1 MNQRCCRLF
10 CKKSALPEKIY
21 NMSYHFSK
29 VKRFILFFTGLTL
42 AGIGVALSTRPG
54 LGTSPITSLPYV
66 TTFKFP
72 WTLGMATIVINLLFI
87 LAQFI
92 ILKRRFGWKHITQLP
107 TLLVF
112 GFFIDFGMWLTQFY
126 IPEPYFLRVAEEIIG
141 CFFLA
146 SGIGF
151 QLVANISLMPGDGFI
166 RVLSEEYHIPF
177 GIVKI
182 CFDSTIV
189 ISAII
194 FSLCCFH
201 NITGVREG
209 TVIAAFL
216 VGFFIKSLQK
226 AMRKTKVMLVKKSN
240 FSKV

>member
-1 MNQRCCRLF
+1 
-10 CKKSALPEKIY
+10 
-21 NMSYHFSK
+21 MSYHFSK
-29 VKRFILFFTGLTL
+29 TKRFILFFIGLTV

-66 TTFKFP
+66 TTFKIP
-72 WTLGMATIVINLLFI
+72 WTLGMATIVINLFFI

-92 ILKRRFGWKHITQLP
+92 ILKRSFGWKHIAQLP
-107 TLLVF
+107 TLLIF
-112 GFFIDFGMWLTQFY
+112 GFFIDFGMWLTGFY
-126 IPEPYFLRVAEEIIG
+126 IPESYFLRITEEVIG
-141 CFFLA
+141 CLFLA
-146 SGIGF
+146 VGIGF

-166 RVLSEEYHIPF
+166 RVVSEEYHISF
-177 GIVKI
+177 GTVKI
-182 CFDSTIV
+182 CFDSAIV

-216 VGFFIKSLQK
+216 VGYFIKLQLK
-226 AMRKTKVMLVKKSN
+226 TMRKVKLLLLR
-240 FSKV
+240 

>member
-1 MNQRCCRLF
+1 
-10 CKKSALPEKIY
+10 
-21 NMSYHFSK
+21 MSYHFSRT
-29 VKRFILFFTGLTL
+29 KRFVLFFLGLTI

-72 WTLGMATIVINLLFI
+72 WTLGMATIVINLFFI

-92 ILKRRFGWKHITQLP
+92 ILKHRFGWSHIAQLP
-107 TLLVF
+107 TLLAF
-112 GFFIDFGMWLTQFY
+112 GFFIDFGMWLTNFY
-126 IPEPYFLRVAEEIIG
+126 IPESYFLRVAEEVIG
-141 CFFLA
+141 CMFLA
-146 SGIGF
+146 VGIGF
-151 QLVANISLMPGDGFI
+151 QLIANISLMPGDGFI
-166 RVLSEEYHIPF
+166 RVVSEEYHIPF
-177 GIVKI
+177 GTVKI

-194 FSLCCFH
+194 FSLCCFQ

-216 VGFFIKSLQK
+216 VGYFIKQQLG
-226 AMRKTKVMLVKKSN
+226 AMRKVKLLLLK
-240 FSKV
+240 

>member
-1 MNQRCCRLF
+1 
-10 CKKSALPEKIY
+10 
-21 NMSYHFSK
+21 MSYHFSK
-29 VKRFILFFTGLTL
+29 TKRFILFIIGLTV

-66 TTFKFP
+66 TTFKIP
-72 WTLGMATIVINLLFI
+72 WTLGIATIVINLFFI

-92 ILKRRFGWKHITQLP
+92 ILKRRFGWKHIAQLP
-107 TLLVF
+107 TLLAF
-112 GFFIDFGMWLTQFY
+112 GFFIDFGMWLTKFY
-126 IPEPYFLRVAEEIIG
+126 IPESYFLRITEEIIG
-141 CFFLA
+141 CLFLA
-146 SGIGF
+146 VGIGF

-166 RVLSEEYHIPF
+166 RVVSEEYHIPF
-177 GIVKI
+177 GTVKI

-209 TVIAAFL
+209 TVVAAFL
-216 VGFFIKSLQK
+216 VGYFIKLQQK
-226 AMRKTKVMLVKKSN
+226 TMRKVKVMLLK
-240 FSKV
+240 

>member
-1 MNQRCCRLF
+1 
-10 CKKSALPEKIY
+10 
-21 NMSYHFSK
+21 MSYHFSK
-29 VKRFILFFTGLTL
+29 IKRFLLFFAGLTI
-42 AGIGVALSTRPG
+42 AGTGVALSTRPG

-92 ILKRRFGWKHITQLP
+92 ILKRRFGLKHITQLP

-112 GFFIDFGMWLTQFY
+112 GFFIDLGMWLTGFY
-126 IPEPYFLRVAEEIIG
+126 IPEPYLLRVAEEIIG
-141 CFFLA
+141 CLFLA
-146 SGIGF
+146 VGISF
-151 QLVANISLMPGDGFI
+151 QLVANVSLMPGDGFI
-166 RVLSEEYHIPF
+166 RVVSEEYHIPF
-177 GIVKI
+177 GTVKI
-182 CFDSTIV
+182 CFDSGIV

-216 VGFFIKSLQK
+216 VGFFIKLLQK
-226 AMRKTKVMLVKKSN
+226 SMRKVKLMLLK
-240 FSKV
+240 

>member
-1 MNQRCCRLF
+1 
-10 CKKSALPEKIY
+10 
-21 NMSYHFSK
+21 MSYHFSRT
-29 VKRFILFFTGLTL
+29 KRFVLFFLGLTI

-72 WTLGMATIVINLLFI
+72 WTLGMATIAINLFFI

-92 ILKRRFGWKHITQLP
+92 ILKRRFGWSHIAQLP
-107 TLLVF
+107 TLLAF
-112 GFFIDFGMWLTQFY
+112 GFFIDFGMWLTNFY
-126 IPEPYFLRVAEEIIG
+126 IPESYFLRVAEEVIG
-141 CFFLA
+141 CLFLA
-146 SGIGF
+146 VGIGF
-151 QLVANISLMPGDGFI
+151 QLIANISLMPGDGFI
-166 RVLSEEYHIPF
+166 RVVSEEYHIPF
-177 GIVKI
+177 GTVKI

-194 FSLCCFH
+194 FSLCCFQ

-216 VGFFIKSLQK
+216 VGYFIKQQLGT
-226 AMRKTKVMLVKKSN
+226 MRKVKLLLLK
-240 FSKV
+240 

>member
-1 MNQRCCRLF
+1 
-10 CKKSALPEKIY
+10 
-21 NMSYHFSK
+21 MSYHFSRT
-29 VKRFILFFTGLTL
+29 KRFVLFFLGLTI

-72 WTLGMATIVINLLFI
+72 WTLGMATIVINLFFI

-92 ILKRRFGWKHITQLP
+92 ILKRRFGWSHIAQLP
-107 TLLVF
+107 TLLAF
-112 GFFIDFGMWLTQFY
+112 GFFIDFGMWLTNFY
-126 IPEPYFLRVAEEIIG
+126 IPESYFLRVAEEVIG
-141 CFFLA
+141 CLFLA
-146 SGIGF
+146 VGIGF
-151 QLVANISLMPGDGFI
+151 QLIANISLMPGDGFI
-166 RVLSEEYHIPF
+166 RVVSEEYHIPF
-177 GIVKI
+177 GTVKI

-194 FSLCCFH
+194 FSLCCFQ

-216 VGFFIKSLQK
+216 VGYFIKQQLG
-226 AMRKTKVMLVKKSN
+226 AMRKVKLFLLK
-240 FSKV
+240 

>member
-1 MNQRCCRLF
+1 
-10 CKKSALPEKIY
+10 
-21 NMSYHFSK
+21 MSYHFSRT
-29 VKRFILFFTGLTL
+29 KRFVLFFLGLTI

-72 WTLGMATIVINLLFI
+72 WTLGMATIVINLFFI

-92 ILKRRFGWKHITQLP
+92 ILKHRFGWSHIAQLP
-107 TLLVF
+107 TLLAF
-112 GFFIDFGMWLTQFY
+112 GFFIDFGMWLTNFY
-126 IPEPYFLRVAEEIIG
+126 IPESYFLRVAEEVIG
-141 CFFLA
+141 CLFLA
-146 SGIGF
+146 VGIGF
-151 QLVANISLMPGDGFI
+151 QLIANISLMPGDGFI
-166 RVLSEEYHIPF
+166 RVVSEEYHIPF
-177 GIVKI
+177 GTVKI

-194 FSLCCFH
+194 FSRCCFQ

-216 VGFFIKSLQK
+216 VGYFIKLQLGT
-226 AMRKTKVMLVKKSN
+226 MRKVKLLLLK
-240 FSKV
+240 

>member
-1 MNQRCCRLF
+1 MLF
-10 CKKSALPEKIY
+10 SDVDVRIRIY
-21 NMSYHFSK
+21 KMSYHFSRT
-29 VKRFILFFTGLTL
+29 KRFVLFFLGLTI

-72 WTLGMATIVINLLFI
+72 WTLGMATIVINLFFI

-92 ILKRRFGWKHITQLP
+92 ILKRRFGWSHIAQLP
-107 TLLVF
+107 TLLAF
-112 GFFIDFGMWLTQFY
+112 GFFIDFGMWLTNFY
-126 IPEPYFLRVAEEIIG
+126 IPESYFLRVTEEVIG
-141 CFFLA
+141 CLFLA
-146 SGIGF
+146 VGIGF
-151 QLVANISLMPGDGFI
+151 QLIANISLMPGDGFI
-166 RVLSEEYHIPF
+166 RVVSEEYHIPF
-177 GIVKI
+177 GTVKI

-194 FSLCCFH
+194 FSLCCFQ

-216 VGFFIKSLQK
+216 VGYFIKLQLGT
-226 AMRKTKVMLVKKSN
+226 MRKVKLLLLK
-240 FSKV
+240 

>member
-1 MNQRCCRLF
+1 
-10 CKKSALPEKIY
+10 
-21 NMSYHFSK
+21 MSYHFSRT
-29 VKRFILFFTGLTL
+29 KRFVLFFLGLTI

-72 WTLGMATIVINLLFI
+72 WTLGIATIVINLFFI

-92 ILKRRFGWKHITQLP
+92 ILKRRFGWSHIAQLP
-107 TLLVF
+107 TLLAF
-112 GFFIDFGMWLTQFY
+112 GFFIDFGMWLTNFY
-126 IPEPYFLRVAEEIIG
+126 IPESYFLRVAEEVIG
-141 CFFLA
+141 CLFLA
-146 SGIGF
+146 VGIGF
-151 QLVANISLMPGDGFI
+151 QLIANISLMPGDGFI
-166 RVLSEEYHIPF
+166 RVVSEEYHIPF
-177 GIVKI
+177 GTVKI

-194 FSLCCFH
+194 FSLCCFQ

-216 VGFFIKSLQK
+216 VGYFITLQLGT
-226 AMRKTKVMLVKKSN
+226 MRKVKLLLLK
-240 FSKV
+240 

>member
-1 MNQRCCRLF
+1 MLTSS
-10 CKKSALPEKIY
+10 KGY
-21 NMSYHFSK
+21 DMSYHFSNT
-29 VKRFILFFTGLTL
+29 KRFILFFIGLTL

-72 WTLGMATIVINLLFI
+72 WTLGMATVVINLFFI

-107 TLLVF
+107 TLLIF
-112 GFFIDFGMWLTQFY
+112 GFFIDFGMYLTAFY
-126 IPEPYFLRVAEEIIG
+126 IPESYFLRITEEIIG
-141 CFFLA
+141 CLFLA
-146 SGIGF
+146 GGIGF
-151 QLVANISLMPGDGFI
+151 QLIANISLMPGDGFI
-166 RVLSEEYHIPF
+166 RVVSEEYDIPF
-177 GIVKI
+177 GTVKI
-182 CFDSTIV
+182 CFDSAIV

-194 FSLCCFH
+194 FSLCFFH

-216 VGFFIKSLQK
+216 VGFFIKLLQK
-226 AMRKTKVMLVKKSN
+226 PLRKAKMLLLK
-240 FSKV
+240 

>member
-1 MNQRCCRLF
+1 
-10 CKKSALPEKIY
+10 
-21 NMSYHFSK
+21 MSYHFSRT
-29 VKRFILFFTGLTL
+29 KRFVLFFLGLTI

-54 LGTSPITSLPYV
+54 LGTSLITSLPYV

-92 ILKRRFGWKHITQLP
+92 ILKRRFGWSHIAQLP
-107 TLLVF
+107 TLLAF
-112 GFFIDFGMWLTQFY
+112 GFFIDFGMWLTNLY
-126 IPEPYFLRVAEEIIG
+126 IPESYFLRVTEEVIG
-141 CFFLA
+141 CLFLA
-146 SGIGF
+146 VGIGF
-151 QLVANISLMPGDGFI
+151 QLIANISLMPGDGFI
-166 RVLSEEYHIPF
+166 RVVSEEYHIPF
-177 GIVKI
+177 GTVKI

-194 FSLCCFH
+194 FSLCCFQ

-216 VGFFIKSLQK
+216 VGYFIKLQLGV
-226 AMRKTKVMLVKKSN
+226 MRKVKLLLLK
-240 FSKV
+240 

>member
-1 MNQRCCRLF
+1 
-10 CKKSALPEKIY
+10 
-21 NMSYHFSK
+21 MSYHFSRT
-29 VKRFILFFTGLTL
+29 KRFVLFFLGLTI

-72 WTLGMATIVINLLFI
+72 WTLGMATIVINLFFV

-92 ILKRRFGWKHITQLP
+92 ILKRRFGWSHIAQLP
-107 TLLVF
+107 TLLAF
-112 GFFIDFGMWLTQFY
+112 GFFIDFGMWLTNFY
-126 IPEPYFLRVAEEIIG
+126 TPESYFLRVAEEVIG
-141 CFFLA
+141 CLFLA
-146 SGIGF
+146 VGIGF
-151 QLVANISLMPGDGFI
+151 QLIANISLMPGDGFI
-166 RVLSEEYHIPF
+166 RVVSEEYHIPF
-177 GIVKI
+177 GTVKI

-194 FSLCCFH
+194 FSLCCFQ

-216 VGFFIKSLQK
+216 VGYFIKLQLGT
-226 AMRKTKVMLVKKSN
+226 MRKVKLLLLK
-240 FSKV
+240 

>member
-1 MNQRCCRLF
+1 
-10 CKKSALPEKIY
+10 
-21 NMSYHFSK
+21 MSYHFSK
-29 VKRFILFFTGLTL
+29 TKRFILFIIGLTV

-66 TTFKFP
+66 TTFKIP
-72 WTLGMATIVINLLFI
+72 WTLGIATIVINLFFI

-92 ILKRRFGWKHITQLP
+92 ILKRRFDWKHIAQLP
-107 TLLVF
+107 TLLAF
-112 GFFIDFGMWLTQFY
+112 GFFIDFGMWLTKFY
-126 IPEPYFLRVAEEIIG
+126 IPESYFLRITEEVIG
-141 CFFLA
+141 CLFLA
-146 SGIGF
+146 VGIGF

-166 RVLSEEYHIPF
+166 RVVSEEYHIPF
-177 GIVKI
+177 GTVKI
-182 CFDSTIV
+182 CFDSAIV

-216 VGFFIKSLQK
+216 VGFFIKLQQK
-226 AMRKTKVMLVKKSN
+226 TMRKVKLLLLR
-240 FSKV
+240 

>member
-1 MNQRCCRLF
+1 
-10 CKKSALPEKIY
+10 
-21 NMSYHFSK
+21 MSYHFSK
-29 VKRFILFFTGLTL
+29 TKRFILFFMGLTM

-66 TTFKFP
+66 TTFKIP

-92 ILKRRFGWKHITQLP
+92 ILKRRFGWKHIAQLP

-112 GFFIDFGMWLTQFY
+112 GFFIDFGMWLTGFY
-126 IPEPYFLRVAEEIIG
+126 VPEAYFLRIAEEIIG
-141 CFFLA
+141 CLSLA
-146 SGIGF
+146 IGIGF

-166 RVLSEEYHIPF
+166 RVVSEEYRIPF
-177 GIVKI
+177 GTVKI

-216 VGFFIKSLQK
+216 VGYFIKSLRET
-226 AMRKTKVMLVKKSN
+226 MRKVKFLLLK
-240 FSKV
+240 

>member
-1 MNQRCCRLF
+1 
-10 CKKSALPEKIY
+10 
-21 NMSYHFSK
+21 MSYHTSK
-29 VKRFILFFTGLTL
+29 VKRFILFIIGLAV
-42 AGIGVALSTRPG
+42 AGFGVALSTRPG

-72 WTLGMATIVINLLFI
+72 WTLGMATIAVNLIFLMG
-87 LAQFI
+87 QSI
-92 ILKRRFGWKHITQLP
+92 ILKRRFGWKNISQLP

-112 GFFIDFGMWLTQFY
+112 GLFIDLGMWITKFY
-126 IPEPYFLRVAEEIIG
+126 IPELYILRIAEEIIG
-141 CFFLA
+141 CFVLA
-146 SGIGF
+146 CGIV
-151 QLVANISLMPGDGFI
+151 LLLLANISLMPGDGLV
-166 RVLSEEYHIPF
+166 RVISEEYRIPF

-182 CFDSTIV
+182 CFDTSIV

-216 VGFFIKSLQK
+216 VGYFIKLLQK
-226 AMRKTKVMLVKKSN
+226 KTAETFTPSPKAEK
-240 FSKV
+240 

>member
-1 MNQRCCRLF
+1 
-10 CKKSALPEKIY
+10 
-21 NMSYHFSK
+21 MSYHFSRT
-29 VKRFILFFTGLTL
+29 KRFVLFFLGLTI

-72 WTLGMATIVINLLFI
+72 WTLGMATIVINLFFI

-92 ILKRRFGWKHITQLP
+92 ILKHRFGWSHIAQLP
-107 TLLVF
+107 TLLAF
-112 GFFIDFGMWLTQFY
+112 GFFIDFGMWLTNFY
-126 IPEPYFLRVAEEIIG
+126 IPESYFLRVAEEVIG
-141 CFFLA
+141 CMFLA
-146 SGIGF
+146 VGIGF
-151 QLVANISLMPGDGFI
+151 QLIANISLMPGDGFI
-166 RVLSEEYHIPF
+166 RVMSEEYHIPF
-177 GIVKI
+177 GTVKI

-194 FSLCCFH
+194 FSLCCFQ

-216 VGFFIKSLQK
+216 VGYFIKLQLGT
-226 AMRKTKVMLVKKSN
+226 MRKVKLLLLK
-240 FSKV
+240 